1 MYGRLGGSAVLGAL
15 VLLVA
20 CGVVQEEMDTEA
32 LLRDLG
38 EETGQALLPGEDAE
52 GADAE
57 QPARKHVREMPGV
70 WFGGDVATVEGGRGL
85 PEWLAE
91 EQLEVFFAAETLSY
105 AELFGRV
112 SEILG
117 VPFVVDR
124 SEIRVATE
132 SSASE
137 EGGQAAQGGD
147 DAVPWHELLARDF
160 VYAGP
165 PAALLDRLVSEVGL
179 ESWEYAEVGT
189 VATEEVDG
197 IPVVRGAEGGA
208 WARKGTV
215 RLRRFAVRE
224 VPFHVLAASQEG
236 EALWD
241 EVGRGIGVLCG
252 GVCTATAQ
260 PDLGRFLIVG
270 RGYALDRVERYVA
283 DQAGRLMEQLYVEV
297 EVFSVRREVSD
308 SFDFD
313 LSVVFGGNDVRT
325 LSLGAV
331 EQVLGSGDE
340 GGGGSESGEGEGI
353 GGLGEAGL
361 QLGMAVVGES
371 EFNGTGAVL
380 AALSTAGE
388 SKLVHSVRFL
398 GLNGRTQKID
408 IGEQRRI
415 KVGETSVGAG
425 DAAGTVL
432 PGDIIEDQRDGMV
445 MEVSLRLLSDQRV
458 ALSYKF
464 ELSDVLYPRVGD
476 TIGDRG
482 LRSATRLQKLENE
495 AVFPLGTRLLLNAF
509 ERTSASA
516 QESGTGDAGIWVLGG
531 GQSEGSEV
539 ESLVVSIRPVLLS
552 AGFDRQES

>member
-1 MYGRLGGSAVLGAL
+1 MTGWTRVYAAGGVA
-15 VLLVA
+15 LLVAA
-20 CGVVQEEMDTEA
+20 CGVVQEDMDTEA

-38 EETGQALLPGEDAE
+38 ADREQALLAGDD
-52 GADAE
+52 GAGDGTDR
-57 QPARKHVREMPGV
+57 QGRKHVREMEGV

-132 SSASE
+132 SSSGE
-137 EGGQAAQGGD
+137 EGEQSQQGD

-179 ESWEYAEVGT
+179 ESWEYAEAGT

-197 IPVVRGAEGGA
+197 VPVVLAGQGGA
-208 WARKGTV
+208 WTRKGTV

-236 EALWD
+236 EDLWA

-313 LSVVFGGNDVRT
+313 LSVVFGGNDVQT

-331 EQVLGSGDE
+331 EQVLGNGEE
-340 GGGGSESGEGEGI
+340 GGGGSESQGI

-361 QLGMAVVGES
+361 QLGMAVVDGS
-371 EFNGTGAVL
+371 DFNGTGAVL

-458 ALSYKF
+458 ALNYEF

-531 GQSEGSEV
+531 GQSQGSEV

-552 AGFDRQES
+552 SAFGRQES